1 MKLVAEFLRKL
12 ATEEG
17 DLEITFRVSNWNYK
31 SFCNDLKKIAY
42 TLEVKPVRSK
52 RSLNQNAYFWSLVNE
67 IDEKLNGHRKN
78 NQELYCQLLEMA
90 DIKYEVIQF
99 IAEALPLIK
108 DQFRAVKVIEHRQIK
123 NNDCIVAKCFYGS
136 SNFDKEEMS
145 RLIDVALDYAAQ
157 SGVDTIFYKQMLL

>member
-1 MKLVAEFLRKL
+1 
-12 ATEEG
+12 
-17 DLEITFRVSNWNYK
+17 
-31 SFCNDLKKIAY
+31 
-42 TLEVKPVRSK
+42 
-52 RSLNQNAYFWSLVNE
+52 
-67 IDEKLNGHRKN
+67 
-78 NQELYCQLLEMA
+78 MA

-157 SGVDTIFYKQMLL
+157 SGVDTTFYKQMLL